1 MVKIYISCVEE
12 WVAKSVVA
20 PDQNLELGL
29 QFGTYRLW
37 HISPHSHFSLTNNN
51 IFYNCMLYKY
61 VSSVHLQPTMSIHP
75 QHKTLELHKAE
86 FCHNVLDIPTDV
98 DHWLVANIW
107 CGQIILFL
115 VDLLKLSDVKEDGVA
130 CKVKRIT
137 TKVHPHSLMMF
148 LSQLLKYILIPASGA
163 GPHPQP
169 FHYSYCQNHQT
180 FATQCLS
187 QPSSHSWSV

>member
-1 MVKIYISCVEE
+1 MVKVYISCVEE

-20 PDQNLELGL
+20 PDWNLELGL

-37 HISPHSHFSLTNNN
+37 HISPRSHFSLTNN
-51 IFYNCMLYKY
+51 YNRLLYKY

-75 QHKTLELHKAE
+75 QRKTLELRKAE
-86 FCHNVLDIPTDV
+86 FRRNVLDIPTDV
-98 DHWLVANIW
+98 DRWLVANIR
-107 CGQIILFL
+107 CGQNILFL
-115 VDLLKLSDVKEDGVA
+115 VDSLELSDVKEDGVA

-137 TKVHPHSLMMF
+137 TKVRPHSLMMF
-148 LSQLLKYILIPASGA
+148 LSRLLKYILIPASGA
-163 GPHPQP
+163 DPHPHP

-180 FATQCLS
+180 FAAQCPS